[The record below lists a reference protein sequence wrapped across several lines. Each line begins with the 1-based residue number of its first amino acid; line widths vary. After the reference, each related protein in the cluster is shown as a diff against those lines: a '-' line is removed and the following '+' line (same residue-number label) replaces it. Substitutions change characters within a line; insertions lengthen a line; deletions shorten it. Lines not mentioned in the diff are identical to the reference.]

1 MAKGFTAEGLAGR
14 IITPGPKPPTD
25 RPRYMA
31 AESKTEHGLMNC
43 KINSMSPERW
53 ETLKKLLDQNGFHP
67 Y

>member
-1 MAKGFTAEGLAGR
+1 MSKGFTAEGLAGR
-14 IITPGPKPPTD
+14 IITPSPKPPTD

-31 AESKTEHGLMNC
+31 AESKTEPGLMNC

-53 ETLKKLLDQNGFHP
+53 KALELLLKQHGFHP